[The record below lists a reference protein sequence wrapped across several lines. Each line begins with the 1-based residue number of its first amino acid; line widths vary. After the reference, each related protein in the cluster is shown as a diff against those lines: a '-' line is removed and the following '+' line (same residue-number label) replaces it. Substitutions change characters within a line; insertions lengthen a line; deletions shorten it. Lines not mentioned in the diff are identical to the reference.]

1 MKLKLK
7 ALNFLGLTLA
17 GVINA
22 IGVCL
27 FLTPLYIYDGGF
39 SGTSVL
45 LNRYIAFL
53 PQAVRDTM
61 PTAKTRV
68 NNKEIILFIILL
80 LNLLHI
86 GTVNPVTVL

>member
-1 MKLKLK
+1 M
-7 ALNFLGLTLA
+7 
-17 GVINA
+17 A
-22 IGVCL
+22 IGVRSAGMELAFSATELVL
-27 FLTPLYIYDGGF
+27 FDVFADF
-39 SGTSVL
+39 SAEES
-45 LNRYIAFL
+45 AFL